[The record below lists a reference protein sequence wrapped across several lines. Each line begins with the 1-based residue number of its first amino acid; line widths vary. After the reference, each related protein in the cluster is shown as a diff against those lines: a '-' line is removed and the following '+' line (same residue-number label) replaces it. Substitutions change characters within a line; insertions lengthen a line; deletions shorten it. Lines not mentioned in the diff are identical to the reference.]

1 MSTLSKRRR
10 TYNSPGDAHELTISC
25 FKRMPLLRTS
35 RSKAWFADSVGAA
48 LKRFDFQCWA
58 FVIMPEHVHLIVFP
72 NNPEYDVDSFRRA
85 LKARVTK
92 TALEYLR
99 QHKPN
104 GLQRVQVRPG
114 TYRFWQ
120 DGPGFDRNLFSPKA
134 IRQAIEY
141 LHANPVR
148 RGLAE
153 AAIEYEW
160 SSARQ
165 YAGLS
170 PGPLRVDVCPVVR
183 LG

>member
-1 MSTLSKRRR
+1 
-10 TYNSPGDAHELTISC
+10 
-25 FKRMPLLRTS
+25 
-35 RSKAWFADSVGAA
+35 
-48 LKRFDFQCWA
+48 
-58 FVIMPEHVHLIVFP
+58 
-72 NNPEYDVDSFRRA
+72 
-85 LKARVTK
+85 
-92 TALEYLR
+92 
-99 QHKPN
+99 
-104 GLQRVQVRPG
+104 
-114 TYRFWQ
+114 RFWQ